1 MALPACSG
9 EGSFIDTRFK
19 ARRNRIPS
27 RMLDRSAA
35 HGRPGIRNNNV
46 GRDLRSDGT
55 DNNSGHTM

>member
-35 HGRPGIRNNNV
+35 HGRPGIRNNAW
-46 GRDLRSDGT
+46 RDIRAAGM
-55 DNNSGHTM
+55 DNTAAHAK